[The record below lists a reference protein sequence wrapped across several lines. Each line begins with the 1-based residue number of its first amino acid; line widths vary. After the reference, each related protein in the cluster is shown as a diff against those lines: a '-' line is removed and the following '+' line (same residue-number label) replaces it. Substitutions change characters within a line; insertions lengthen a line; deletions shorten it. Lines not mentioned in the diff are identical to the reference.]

1 MNFKGLF
8 LNNIKSTLPEILIK
22 FHKKSIFV
30 LAFEL
35 LIFPLVIDDKISS
48 FILQFGFQ
56 VVILRYFAYSLKIF
70 FHNLTFFSH
79 LRKCMSHL
87 IKQIPEGNNSLIRE
101 MVPTISIMIVIH
113 FYPTLLGL
121 ISPYPIVNIVVQAKY
136 IEFRYFTK
144 GDLSY
149 ICMLLTQFS
158 SGSILEAKNRI
169 MA

>member
-1 MNFKGLF
+1 
-8 LNNIKSTLPEILIK
+8 
-22 FHKKSIFV
+22 
-30 LAFEL
+30 
-35 LIFPLVIDDKISS
+35 
-48 FILQFGFQ
+48 
-56 VVILRYFAYSLKIF
+56 
-70 FHNLTFFSH
+70 
-79 LRKCMSHL
+79 MSHL

-136 IEFRYFTK
+136 IEFRYFTR